1 MQIHSGKYTV
11 EWWTEAPA
19 SSIHWY
25 VNFRSGK
32 NHTPPSQRSLTCTFK
47 IDKPKIIQMI
57 QNWGRLWFASIGH
70 MNRRVLIGF
79 STLHTGP
86 FMEIDKGQAG
96 HIWAAGYKLTLT
108 LMLMLLLP
116 LPFPLLLYFFAT
128 APSPTIPFPNPNH
141 WNLNYFWALMW
152 VQPNVV
158 GNLIQT
164 LNSPSFSSMSVSYFI
179 VYLQILERSFHF
191 NTTGVRHAPN

>member
-32 NHTPPSQRSLTCTFK
+32 NHTLPSQRSLTCTFK